1 MSIYGQAVK
10 RPITT
15 IMIFIGLIVLG
26 IYSLMRLPV
35 DLYPE
40 VEAPFMSVMTT
51 YSGANA
57 SDIETN
63 VTRII
68 EDELNIVN
76 NVKEITSQ
84 SRDNI
89 SVIFVEFEWGTDL
102 DEAAND
108 IRDAL
113 NFAEQ
118 QLPEDA
124 DKPSIF
130 KFNSSMMP
138 IMFYAITAEESYYG
152 LEKILD
158 ERVVNPLNR
167 IEGIGSI
174 GIMGAPGREIQVN
187 VDPLRMEAY
196 NLTIEQISSVIQAEN
211 LDMPAGNVEMGSM
224 DYPLRI
230 EGEFVESEVIK
241 NLVLGNFNGQTIYLH
256 DVATVKDTI
265 KDMTLDEK
273 INGQTG
279 LRMIVQKQSGA
290 NTVGIAQEVRE
301 SLEELKKTLPAD
313 VKIEPIFDS
322 SEFIEGSINNL
333 TQTLLYAAIA
343 VILVVLFFLGRW
355 RATFIVIL
363 TIPISL
369 IVAFIYLRITGN
381 SINIISL
388 SSLSI
393 AIGMVVDDAIVVLEN
408 ITKHIERGST
418 PREAAIYAT
427 NEVWLAVIVTTLTVV
442 AVFFPLTFVSGLTGT
457 LFKQLGY
464 IVTITVVT
472 STVAAISLTPMLA
485 SKLLKLKP
493 KKDRKPRKLS
503 YDNTVLRLLNRIDGF
518 YEKSIRTALRFKW
531 PVLILAILVFV
542 GSLSLVSQIGTEF
555 MPESDES
562 QITAEI
568 ELQSGLRVDE
578 TIRIARQID
587 DIINEKMPESQL
599 VSTSAGADDQ
609 GGWTALFSS
618 SGSNIINYTISL
630 VKPDQRDRGVKE
642 IAGMFRE
649 EMDKIPEIVTY
660 NVSTSSGMGFGGN
673 TNQVD
678 VEIFGYDIETTNRI
692 AREVAERLKT
702 VPGATDINISREESK
717 PELQIM
723 LDQERM
729 AQHGLNTAAVSMMV
743 RNRVQ
748 GLTTTRFREFG
759 DEYDVVVRFEEDY
772 RNSITNVE
780 NIAIMNSQGETV
792 RLKDIGVVKE
802 VFTPPNIQRKRKERI
817 VTVSVKPYKTSLGE
831 LAAVIQ
837 SELGEIN
844 TPPEVMIQVSGAF
857 EDQQETFMDLAMLM
871 VVSLL
876 LVYIVMA
883 SQFESLKMPFIIM
896 FSIPFSFSGVLLALY
911 FTNTTLSAIS
921 ALGAI
926 MLIGIVVKNAIVLVD
941 YINLQRDRGLAL
953 NEAIAVSGKSRL
965 RPVLMT
971 SLTTILGMLPL
982 AMSTGEGSEIWSPMG
997 IAVIGGLIFSTIVTL
1012 ILVPVIYSMT
1022 SRRGERNKL
1031 KNVHSRYVFMDKV
1044 LEEAKN

>member
-1 MSIYGQAVK
+1 MSIYGSAVK

-26 IYSLMRLPV
+26 LYSLVKLPV

-40 VEAPFMSVMTT
+40 IEAPFMSVLTT

-68 EDELNIVN
+68 EDNLNTVS
-76 NVKEITSQ
+76 NVKEITST
-84 SRDNI
+84 SRDNT
-89 SVIFVEFEWGTDL
+89 SVVFVEFEWGTDL

-118 QLPEDA
+118 GLPEDA

-138 IMFYAITAEESYYG
+138 IMFYAITADESYYG

-158 ERVVNPLNR
+158 ERIVNPLNR

-174 GIMGAPGREIQVN
+174 SVAGAPGREIQVN

-196 NLTIEQISSVIQAEN
+196 NLSVEQISAVIQAEN
-211 LDMPAGNVEMGSM
+211 FDMPAGNVEMGLM

-230 EGEFVESEVIK
+230 EGEFVESDVIK
-241 NLVLGNFNGQTIYLH
+241 NLVLGNYNGQTIYLS

-265 KDMTLDEK
+265 RDMTVDEK

-279 LRMIVQKQSGA
+279 LRMIIQKQSGA
-290 NTVGIAQEVRE
+290 NTVGVARDVRN

-313 VKIEPIFDS
+313 IQIEPIFDS

-333 TQTLLYAAIA
+333 TSTLLYAAIA
-343 VILVVLFFLGRW
+343 VVLVILFFLGRW

-369 IVAFIYLRITGN
+369 IVAFIYLRISGN

-408 ITKHIERGST
+408 ITKHIERGSS

-442 AVFFPLTFVSGLTGT
+442 AVFFPLTFVTGLTGT
-457 LFKQLGY
+457 LFRQLGL

-472 STVAAISLTPMLA
+472 STIAAISLTPMLA
-485 SKLLKLKP
+485 SKLLKVRP
-493 KKDRKPRKLS
+493 KNKKQRKLS
-503 YDNTVLRLLNRIDGF
+503 YDNTVIKLLDRLDSF
-518 YEKSIRTALRFKW
+518 YEKSIRVALRYKW
-531 PVLILAILVFV
+531 FVLIGAIGIFV
-542 GSLSLVSQIGTEF
+542 ASLGIAGSLGTEF
-555 MPESDES
+555 MPEADES
-562 QITAEI
+562 QISATI
-568 ELQSGLRVDE
+568 ELQSGIRVDE
-578 TIRIARQID
+578 SIRIARQVDAILD
-587 DIINEKMPESQL
+587 EKMPEINL
-599 VSTSAGADDQ
+599 VSTSAGSDDR
-609 GGWTALFSS
+609 GGWMALFNS

-630 VKPDQRDRGVKE
+630 VDPDERDRDVWTLGG
-642 IAGMFRE
+642 ILRE
-649 EMDKIPEIVTY
+649 ELDRIPEIVSYT
-660 NVSTSSGMGFGGN
+660 VSTSSGMGFGNNGN
-673 TNQVD
+673 KVD

-692 AREVAERLKT
+692 AAEISDRIKT
-702 VPGATDINISREESK
+702 IPGAKDVNISREESK
-717 PELQIM
+717 PELQIV
-723 LDQERM
+723 LDQERL
-729 AQHGLNTAAVSMMV
+729 AQHGLSTSGVSMMI
-743 RNRVQ
+743 RNRVK
-748 GLTTTRFREFG
+748 GLTTTRYREFG
-759 DEYDVVVRFEEDY
+759 DEYDVVIRFEEDF
-772 RNSITNVE
+772 RNSITDVE
-780 NIAIMNSQGETV
+780 NIAIMNQQGEMV
-792 RLKDIGVVKE
+792 RLKDVGNVME
-802 VFTPPNIQRKRKERI
+802 VYSPPNIERKRRER
-817 VTVSVKPYKTSLGE
+817 VVRVSAVPYKTSLGNLVASIQQE
-831 LAAVIQ
+831 LNEV
-837 SELGEIN
+837 N
-844 TPPEVMIQVSGAF
+844 TPPEVMVQISGAF
-857 EDQQETFMDLAMLM
+857 EDQQEAFMDLAMLM
-871 VVSLL
+871 VVSLI

-896 FSIPFSFSGVLLALY
+896 FSIPFSFSGVLFALY
-911 FTNTTLSAIS
+911 LTGTTISAIS

-941 YINLQRDRGLAL
+941 YINLMRDRGLAL
-953 NEAIAVSGKSRL
+953 NEAIAVAGRSRL

-1012 ILVPVIYSMT
+1012 ILVPVVYSMFT
-1022 SRRGERNKL
+1022 RRGERNKM
-1031 KNVHSRYVFMDKV
+1031 KSVHSKYVFMDNV
-1044 LEEAKN
+1044 LQEGKK